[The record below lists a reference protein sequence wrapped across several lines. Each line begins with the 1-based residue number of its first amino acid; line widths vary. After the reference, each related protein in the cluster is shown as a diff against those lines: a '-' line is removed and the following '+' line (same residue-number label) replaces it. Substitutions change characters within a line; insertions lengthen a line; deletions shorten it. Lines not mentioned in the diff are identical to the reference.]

1 MTIDNVEALLD
12 ESRAAFAGDA
22 LQVDLSG
29 VSEVDSIG
37 VSLLFEWVRQ
47 AHSRNIRLSYVNLPP
62 NLINMATLYGVLDL
76 IPQHT
81 H

>member
-1 MTIDNVEALLD
+1 MTIDNVDALLD

-47 AHSRNIRLSYVNLPP
+47 AHSRNIQLSYVNLPP

-76 IPQHT
+76 IPQH
-81 H
+81 HH